1 MTPEEQIA
9 IIDEL
14 FPEIDFD
21 KTDES
26 YRWTYR
32 CCESELAYSSPIA
45 ALAAFAQRQASD
57 FDAVMQV
64 DDSEDEEDEEDE
76 LDF

>member
-1 MTPEEQIA
+1 MLRVRTCLQQP
-9 IIDEL
+9 D
-14 FPEIDFD
+14 
-21 KTDES
+21 
-26 YRWTYR
+26 R
-32 CCESELAYSSPIA
+32 CPS
-45 ALAAFAQRQASD
+45 AFAQRQASD